1 METQQQQNE
10 GEHYIYLHGIL
21 QLRLLHTY
29 ITVGRST
36 SDSKQTLYF
45 RKKAINSPVVTPGD
59 IVTVAGRPLIKM
71 TS

>member
-29 ITVGRST
+29 NNSWQKHIRLKTNIVL
-36 SDSKQTLYF
+36 Q
-45 RKKAINSPVVTPGD
+45 KKGHQFPSSNT
-59 IVTVAGRPLIKM
+59 R
-71 TS
+71 